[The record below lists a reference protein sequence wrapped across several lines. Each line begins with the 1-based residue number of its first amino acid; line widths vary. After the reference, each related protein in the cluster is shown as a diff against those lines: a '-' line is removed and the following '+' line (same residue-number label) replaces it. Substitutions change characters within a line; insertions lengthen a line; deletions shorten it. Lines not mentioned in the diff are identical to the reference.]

1 MPQQKY
7 DPSKPKRQPVYPNHY
22 LGDRGS
28 FDKLINKKEDGY
40 IKTGIG
46 ALDNYN
52 RNAKVDELGPQAQY
66 MVNETAAY
74 YKKNPA
80 ARKAQLQHTAR
91 AAKKNNMSALLKI
104 KK

>member
-7 DPSKPKRQPVYPNHY
+7 DPLKPKRQPVYPNHY

-28 FDKLINKKEDGY
+28 FKELINKDDGNV
-40 IKTGIG
+40 KTGIG

-52 RNAKVDELGPQAQY
+52 RNAKIDELGPQAQY
-66 MVNETAAY
+66 MVNQTAEY

-91 AAKKNNMSALLKI
+91 AAKKNSMSALLKV